1 MSITTT
7 ERGIA
12 SEAFF
17 IAPGVQW
24 TDFITFFKSFIQV
37 LNDAEIFG
45 PSSVDF
51 VVWQDSE
58 IKWPVNPPPFALIE
72 PTLFPWATE
81 GIGGGRW
88 TKTYTSE
95 FKIHIIV
102 QNIYDISYKDTNLV
116 TSISAQTGPYKL
128 VDQVINAIEQSYPT
142 DSNNMLTL
150 VELPYAT
157 KIDDPKRYKGS
168 NEYSDIQI
176 TFYVELCEK
185 MLSNVADAMPT

>member
-1 MSITTT
+1 MSIYSSDHGT
-7 ERGIA
+7 A
-12 SEAFF
+12 SDSYV
-17 IAPGVQW
+17 ILPGVQW
-24 TDFITFFKSFIQV
+24 TDFTTFFKSFIQV

-45 PSSVDF
+45 PNSVDF

-72 PTLFPWATE
+72 PTQFPWASE
-81 GIGGGRW
+81 GVGGGRW
-88 TKTYTSE
+88 SKTYTSE

-116 TSISAQTGPYKL
+116 TSISVQTGTYKL
-128 VDQVINAIEQSYPT
+128 VDQTINAIEQSYPV
-142 DSNNMLTL
+142 DQSGMLTL

-157 KIDDPKRYKGS
+157 KIDAPQRYKGS